1 MAHKHA
7 SQHVPNI
14 NERKNTDADLYH
26 LASIVESSDDAIL
39 SKTLEGVIT
48 SWNSGA
54 ENLFG
59 YTASEIIGKSI
70 SILIPPDRQEELP
83 EIVERIRM
91 GEIVKR
97 YETVRVSKDG
107 TLIDVSINVSPIRDI
122 ECRVIGALAIA
133 YDITEQK
140 RMIEELATRS
150 RELESSNKELAIRSR
165 ELEGMRSRLRA
176 IIDAS
181 HEAMLFLT
189 PDGYPIEVNS
199 CFTNFFGL
207 DATTVLAQSPDQLTA
222 LLKELFEAS
231 GSLDPSLIWS
241 TADQEYIFREQLV
254 QAEPSRREFD
264 FSSLPVRN
272 VDQTFI
278 GRLYVWHDVTHE
290 RAVDRMK
297 SDFVSM
303 VSHELRTPL
312 TSIKGYVGL
321 LLTDQTV
328 GELTELQ
335 REFLEI
341 AQNNSRR
348 LVALINDLLDL
359 SRMESGKIEL
369 QRKPLNIN
377 LLIHELMPSFQLR
390 WEAKRQTFTLHLPE
404 GDPIV
409 LGDTERV
416 TQILSNLLSNA
427 NKYTPDEGHIAL
439 SVETAGSIA
448 CVAIT
453 DSGIGLSTEEQALL
467 FTRFYR
473 ARNAVTEAV
482 SGTGLGLVITRSLV
496 EMQGGEIQVSSVPGH
511 GSTLRFTLPLAQAPG
526 LPALPRETLPGKR
539 ILVVDDEPDIRHLLQ
554 RYLEEVGY
562 EVLTASGGEEALQLA
577 RTARPDLITL
587 DLLLPDSSG
596 LSVLERLKSDAITA
610 SIPVMMLTIVDDDG
624 QGRLLG
630 ATDYLYKPIEA
641 LDLLQRITPVFAGRS
656 QHLILLVAP
665 DSENHELLVSALR
678 QVGHRVIIVLDGRK
692 LAALIKPARP
702 DLIILDAEVPPIG
715 GLALLQAL
723 RADPATR
730 MLPVIMT
737 STQPGELGIHWHTLT
752 PIGYVDIWGN
762 PSHVEVFVQMFT
774 QPLQTGT
781 SASI

>member
-14 NERKNTDADLYH
+14 NERKNTAADLYH

-70 SILIPPDRQEELP
+70 SILIPPERQEELP

-181 HEAMLFLT
+181 HEAKIFLT

-222 LLKELFEAS
+222 LLKELFVAS

-377 LLIHELMPSFQLR
+377 LIIHELMPSFQLR
-390 WEAKRQTFTLHLPE
+390 WEAKRQTFTSHLPE

-427 NKYTPDEGHIAL
+427 HKYTPDEGHIAL

-496 EMQGGEIQVSSVPGH
+496 EMQGGEIPFRG
-511 GSTLRFTLPLAQAPG
+511 
-526 LPALPRETLPGKR
+526 
-539 ILVVDDEPDIRHLLQ
+539 
-554 RYLEEVGY
+554 
-562 EVLTASGGEEALQLA
+562 
-577 RTARPDLITL
+577 
-587 DLLLPDSSG
+587 
-596 LSVLERLKSDAITA
+596 
-610 SIPVMMLTIVDDDG
+610 
-624 QGRLLG
+624 
-630 ATDYLYKPIEA
+630 
-641 LDLLQRITPVFAGRS
+641 
-656 QHLILLVAP
+656 
-665 DSENHELLVSALR
+665 
-678 QVGHRVIIVLDGRK
+678 
-692 LAALIKPARP
+692 
-702 DLIILDAEVPPIG
+702 
-715 GLALLQAL
+715 
-723 RADPATR
+723 
-730 MLPVIMT
+730 
-737 STQPGELGIHWHTLT
+737 
-752 PIGYVDIWGN
+752 
-762 PSHVEVFVQMFT
+762 
-774 QPLQTGT
+774 
-781 SASI
+781 

>member
-1 MAHKHA
+1 
-7 SQHVPNI
+7 
-14 NERKNTDADLYH
+14 
-26 LASIVESSDDAIL
+26 
-39 SKTLEGVIT
+39 
-48 SWNSGA
+48 
-54 ENLFG
+54 
-59 YTASEIIGKSI
+59 
-70 SILIPPDRQEELP
+70 
-83 EIVERIRM
+83 
-91 GEIVKR
+91 
-97 YETVRVSKDG
+97 
-107 TLIDVSINVSPIRDI
+107 
-122 ECRVIGALAIA
+122 
-133 YDITEQK
+133 
-140 RMIEELATRS
+140 
-150 RELESSNKELAIRSR
+150 
-165 ELEGMRSRLRA
+165 MRSRLRA

-189 PDGYPIEVNS
+189 PDGYPIEVNT
-199 CFTNFFGL
+199 CFTDFFGL
-207 DATTVLAQSPDQLTA
+207 DATTMLAQSPDQLTA
-222 LLKELFEAS
+222 LLKELFVAD
-231 GSLDPSLIWS
+231 GSLIWS

-254 QAEPSRREFD
+254 QVEPSQREFD

-427 NKYTPDEGHIAL
+427 HKYTPDEGHIAL

-496 EMQGGEIQVSSVPGH
+496 EMQGGEIPFRG
-511 GSTLRFTLPLAQAPG
+511 RFF
-526 LPALPRETLPGKR
+526 
-539 ILVVDDEPDIRHLLQ
+539 
-554 RYLEEVGY
+554 
-562 EVLTASGGEEALQLA
+562 
-577 RTARPDLITL
+577 
-587 DLLLPDSSG
+587 
-596 LSVLERLKSDAITA
+596 LS
-610 SIPVMMLTIVDDDG
+610 
-624 QGRLLG
+624 LLG
-630 ATDYLYKPIEA
+630 C
-641 LDLLQRITPVFAGRS
+641 
-656 QHLILLVAP
+656 
-665 DSENHELLVSALR
+665 
-678 QVGHRVIIVLDGRK
+678 
-692 LAALIKPARP
+692 
-702 DLIILDAEVPPIG
+702 
-715 GLALLQAL
+715 
-723 RADPATR
+723 
-730 MLPVIMT
+730 
-737 STQPGELGIHWHTLT
+737 
-752 PIGYVDIWGN
+752 
-762 PSHVEVFVQMFT
+762 
-774 QPLQTGT
+774 
-781 SASI
+781 